1 MSHLFVVLPP
11 ARTYRFE
18 SRGGSQKGGVYRD
31 RILDQTISDTVRK
44 DSAIYMRKSMV
55 FRPLMHVH
63 LLTSETKLGTYT
75 KA

>member
-18 SRGGSQKGGVYRD
+18 SRGGSRKGGVYRD
-31 RILDQTISDTVRK
+31 RILDQAISDTVRK
-44 DSAIYMRKSMV
+44 EVMLQSMV

-63 LLTSETKLGTYT
+63 LLTFETKLGTYT